1 MRFPVIM
8 LPEIRDDEQTIVTGK
23 VSALSSLT
31 VQPVGR
37 WYEAYALRRI
47 HKQSLSH
54 KSLSSSSSDDDDGEL
69 SQDEEDDDDSILLTL
84 DPKDWKSQ
92 DHYAVL
98 GLGKLRYL
106 ATTNQIKKAYKRKV
120 LQHHPDKRRAR
131 GVPVKEGEEDYFTC
145 ITRAWET
152 LGIPAKRKSYDSID
166 PQFDDS
172 VPAISS
178 ESKEKFYEVF
188 RPVFEHNARWSAK
201 KRVPGLGD
209 ENTSFED
216 VNNFYSFWYNFDS
229 WREYSYLDEEEKEKG
244 ENRDERRWI
253 EKQNKAARQKRKKE
267 EIARL
272 RQLVDNS
279 YACDPRIARHLEQ
292 EKQKK
297 LAVKQAKRDAAR
309 ARAEEEE
316 RVNIRGKY
324 PIFFSGHRT
333 GHVCNLVKREAEEVE
348 RKKREEEEEVAKMQA
363 DKVRKEKEAQRKALK
378 KERKTLRTKL
388 KEFDYFATVDADRVS
403 NMQDMDKLSELLSV
417 VSLQTLNEALT
428 SGDTEKAKEAFH
440 AQVRELNEELDREK
454 QKQLELTQRG
464 GAGRGEG
471 GASKGAA
478 WSPEEVETLIK
489 AVNLFPAGT
498 MARWET
504 VASFITQHVPSSK
517 RTAKEVLFK
526 AKDLQRNDGS
536 LKEDANKKA
545 FDKFAKEKK
554 AAAVETSDIS
564 ERYDSVAEQQIM
576 ETGSNPAPWTAE
588 EQKHLEQALKTFP
601 ASTPERWDRIATTI
615 PTRSR
620 KDCMRR
626 YKELVELIRAKKAAQ
641 DAALKK
647 K

>member
-8 LPEIRDDEQTIVTGK
+8 LPEIRDDEQTIVTGQ

-31 VQPVGR
+31 VEPIGR
-37 WYEAYALRRI
+37 WYEAYALRRL

-54 KSLSSSSSDDDDGEL
+54 NSLSSSSSDDDDNEL
-69 SQDEEDDDDSILLTL
+69 SQDEDDDDDGILLTL
-84 DPKDWKSQ
+84 DPKDWKNQ
-92 DHYAVL
+92 DHYTVL
-98 GLGKLRYL
+98 GLGKQRYR

-172 VPAISS
+172 VPSVSS
-178 ESKEKFYEVF
+178 DSKEKFYEVF
-188 RPVFEHNARWSAK
+188 RPYFEQNARWSVK
-201 KRVPGLGD
+201 KWVPVLGD
-209 ENTSFED
+209 DSISFED
-216 VNNFYSFWYNFDS
+216 VNNFYSYWYNFDS

-297 LAVKQAKRDAAR
+297 LAAKQAKRDAAR
-309 ARAEEEE
+309 ARADEEE
-316 RVNIRGKY
+316 R
-324 PIFFSGHRT
+324 
-333 GHVCNLVKREAEEVE
+333 VKREAEEAE
-348 RKKREEEEEVAKMQA
+348 RKLKEEEEEVARIQA
-363 DKVRKEKEAQRKALK
+363 DKVRKEKETQRKVLK

-388 KEFDYFATVDADRVS
+388 KEFDYFATVDDERVS

-417 VSLQTLNEALT
+417 TSLQTLNEALT
-428 SGDTEKAKEAFH
+428 SGDTGRAKETFH
-440 AQVRELNEELDREK
+440 AQVRTLNEELEREK

-464 GAGRGEG
+464 AGGRSEG

-478 WSPEEVETLIK
+478 WASDEVEVLIK

-504 VASFITQHVPSSK
+504 VASFITQHIPSSK

-526 AKDLQRNDGS
+526 AKELQKNDGN

-545 FDKFAKEKK
+545 FDRFAKDKK
-554 AAAVETSDIS
+554 GGVVDTSDIS

-576 ETGSNPAPWTAE
+576 ETGSNPAPWTAD

-601 ASTPERWDRIATTI
+601 ASTPERWDRISATI

-620 KDCMRR
+620 RDCMRR

-641 DAALKK
+641 DAALKNK